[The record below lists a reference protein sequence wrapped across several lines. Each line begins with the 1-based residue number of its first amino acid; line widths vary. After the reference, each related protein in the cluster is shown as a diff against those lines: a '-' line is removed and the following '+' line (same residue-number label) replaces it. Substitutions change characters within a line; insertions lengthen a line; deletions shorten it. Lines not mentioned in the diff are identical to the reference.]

1 MKQKSIAASEDAY
14 DLVMDKKQAMEQA
27 GKQSVSMGQA
37 LDELLEGKRKN
48 DKKAENKK
56 VVT

>member
-14 DLVMDKKQAMEQA
+14 DLVLDKKQAMERA

-37 LDELLEGKRKN
+37 LDELLGKRKGEKGN
-48 DKKAENKK
+48 E
-56 VVT
+56 